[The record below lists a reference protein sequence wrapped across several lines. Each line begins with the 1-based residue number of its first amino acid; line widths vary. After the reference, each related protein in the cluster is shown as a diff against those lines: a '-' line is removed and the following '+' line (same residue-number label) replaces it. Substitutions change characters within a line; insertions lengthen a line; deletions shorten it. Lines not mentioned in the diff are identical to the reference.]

1 MLILTDSS
9 DLGDK
14 KLSHEE
20 GVAKLKEGNRQLA
33 SAHKIPNQ
41 TLLENKDMAQG
52 AEMHPA
58 DLIRRIVKLN
68 GELIVEQGGIPNAVA
83 VRKFALD
90 EDGVLAKKYLTGF
103 YVDRALP
110 EFSSV
115 ICDNNGLPIREIR
128 GWRTV
133 LLALMNAG
141 ALTYEQ
147 VKTEFGEP
155 HGQRNSLWMEQT
167 RDKRV

>member
-1 MLILTDSS
+1 MLILNDSS
-9 DLGDK
+9 DLGDN
-14 KLSHEE
+14 KLSPEE
-20 GVAKLKEGNRQLA
+20 GVAKLKEGNKKLA

-41 TLLENKDMAQG
+41 ELLENKGMAQG
-52 AEMHPA
+52 VEMSPA
-58 DLIRRIVKLN
+58 DLIRRIQKLN
-68 GELIVEQGGIPNAVA
+68 PNLLVEQGGIPNAVA

-90 EDGVLAKKYLTGF
+90 EDGLLGKKYVTGF

-110 EFSSV
+110 DFSSIIV
-115 ICDNNGLPIREIR
+115 DNNGLPKREIR

-133 LLALMNAG
+133 LLALMNADV
-141 ALTYEQ
+141 LTYAQ